1 MRFEKDLLKNV
12 YPQEIYDFEERLRLK
27 TVGVRLK
34 DSVAIVLREPFDGS
48 EFEGISEEEGQEVWE
63 LIELLGGLTDAS
75 EMSYLEIREEFYD
88 AFEMLNDAKEEFGTN
103 NTVED
108 LYRKMYE
115 SR

>member
-1 MRFEKDLLKNV
+1 MRFEKHV
-12 YPQEIYDFEERLRLK
+12 YEMFTASEIHDFEECVRLK

-48 EFEGISEEEGQEVWE
+48 EFEGISDEEGQEVWE

-75 EMSYLEIREEFYD
+75 EMSWLEIREEFYD

-115 SR
+115 AR

>member
-1 MRFEKDLLKNV
+1 MRFEKDLLKNF
-12 YPQEIYDFEERLRLK
+12 YPTEIHDFEERLRLK
-27 TVGVRLK
+27 TKGVRLK

-75 EMSYLEIREEFYD
+75 EMSWLEIREELYD

-108 LYRKMYE
+108 LYRKMFE
-115 SR
+115 ER